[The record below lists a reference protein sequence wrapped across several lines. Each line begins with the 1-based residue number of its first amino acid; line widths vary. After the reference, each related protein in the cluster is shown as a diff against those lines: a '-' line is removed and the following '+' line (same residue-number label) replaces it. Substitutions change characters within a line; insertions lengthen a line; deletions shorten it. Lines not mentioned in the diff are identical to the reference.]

1 MKEQILWKFWEIC
14 PGLTLVRCTRISIS
28 VTKCPFALL
37 PNFNITRFLE
47 YRQLMSQSVPQ
58 IRVRQIFFTKLVPG
72 QVACKSH
79 LPRRMRWLSHVTDGT
94 SAAEIILHHLVVINK
109 DI

>member
-1 MKEQILWKFWEIC
+1 MTCCFTLGSPNSASSVFKKVVSLC
-14 PGLTLVRCTRISIS
+14 LTDGVSPIEKT
-28 VTKCPFALL
+28 
-37 PNFNITRFLE
+37 
-47 YRQLMSQSVPQ
+47 VPC
-58 IRVRQIFFTKLVPG
+58 RVRQIFFTKLVPG

-79 LPRRMRWLSHVTDGT
+79 LPRRIRWLSHVTDGT

>member
-1 MKEQILWKFWEIC
+1 MLVPLLLDLTKFQK
-14 PGLTLVRCTRISIS
+14 GLGFSW
-28 VTKCPFALL
+28 
-37 PNFNITRFLE
+37 IT
-47 YRQLMSQSVPQ
+47 
-58 IRVRQIFFTKLVPG
+58 RVRQIFFTKLVPG

-109 DI
+109 DMTFDLHCV

>member
-1 MKEQILWKFWEIC
+1 MLCSPPCIYGTWWCVDRFVNFIMQSW
-14 PGLTLVRCTRISIS
+14 
-28 VTKCPFALL
+28 LL
-37 PNFNITRFLE
+37 GK
-47 YRQLMSQSVPQ
+47 S
-58 IRVRQIFFTKLVPG
+58 RVRQIFFTKLVPG

>member
-1 MKEQILWKFWEIC
+1 MLYLYPLAMTIDYHQEI
-14 PGLTLVRCTRISIS
+14 
-28 VTKCPFALL
+28 VTALL
-37 PNFNITRFLE
+37 AKIDMNTLKGSCGPFPRYQRDTGWRAPDIL
-47 YRQLMSQSVPQ
+47 
-58 IRVRQIFFTKLVPG
+58 RVRQIFFTKLVPG

>member
-1 MKEQILWKFWEIC
+1 MKNHTNVGPVL
-14 PGLTLVRCTRISIS
+14 
-28 VTKCPFALL
+28 
-37 PNFNITRFLE
+37 
-47 YRQLMSQSVPQ
+47 QLFYLSGPCGMLKKPHQV
-58 IRVRQIFFTKLVPG
+58 RVRQIFFTKLVPG

>member
-1 MKEQILWKFWEIC
+1 MLLMVGENILVEDLVKSRADWTVKECL
-14 PGLTLVRCTRISIS
+14 
-28 VTKCPFALL
+28 
-37 PNFNITRFLE
+37 
-47 YRQLMSQSVPQ
+47 
-58 IRVRQIFFTKLVPG
+58 RVRQIFFTKLVPG

>member
-1 MKEQILWKFWEIC
+1 MVIFRKK
-14 PGLTLVRCTRISIS
+14 TLQTVLLSSSTISFKYFP
-28 VTKCPFALL
+28 VF
-37 PNFNITRFLE
+37 RLE
-47 YRQLMSQSVPQ
+47 CF
-58 IRVRQIFFTKLVPG
+58 RVRQIFFTKLVPG